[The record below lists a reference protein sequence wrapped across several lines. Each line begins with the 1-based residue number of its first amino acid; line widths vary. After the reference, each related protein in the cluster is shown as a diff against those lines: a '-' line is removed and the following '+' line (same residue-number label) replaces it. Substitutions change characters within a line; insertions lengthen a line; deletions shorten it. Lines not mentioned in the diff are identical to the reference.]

1 MTRPQILVGMA
12 LVACIPHSVEA
23 MPASFITHATGLHK
37 PHNLHRH
44 FGGQCRSDA
53 VCKPIR
59 SPSSLKLQSSGAA
72 GGDAQRNIRQ
82 EPLSSS
88 RFQSLMQ
95 RGIQISLG
103 AALIFAFE
111 RSIFLLG
118 RYLGQRIPSAPVGML
133 LVFLIL
139 LSIHA
144 FNPDASHRLTQWFE
158 PSLLFYNKG
167 VPLFF
172 SPPLV
177 QLPLSLGAIPFLSSA
192 KLLLVILSGT
202 VVSMILTGLATN
214 FLVSNSPHEERPKV
228 VLDPDDKE
236 TLIQPLEKVAPK
248 TSPVLK
254 AAMVMTVVSAI
265 IQSDFLFLIS
275 FSIAALQFGKTFSPE
290 IRTFL
295 PAIITCSALTSS
307 MVCALGWLRLD
318 GNWVAALQAYKT
330 SSGGILGG
338 TGVGDVTFALAAPA
352 IVALGFRLYEQ
363 RYLLK
368 RNIIPMLGGSA
379 ITAVLSVAFTAL
391 ASKLI
396 RLPSELGLSL
406 VTRFVTLP
414 MAVPIVESVGANLGI
429 AALAV
434 CLQGILGATFG
445 TKLLDLVGVRD
456 TIARGVAMGGTSHAL
471 GTASVASSEPKI
483 SPPSAV
489 TFLLSGS
496 FMVAFMQVTFIRN
509 FVVALFA

>member
-1 MTRPQILVGMA
+1 M
-12 LVACIPHSVEA
+12 
-23 MPASFITHATGLHK
+23 
-37 PHNLHRH
+37 
-44 FGGQCRSDA
+44 
-53 VCKPIR
+53 
-59 SPSSLKLQSSGAA
+59 
-72 GGDAQRNIRQ
+72 
-82 EPLSSS
+82 
-88 RFQSLMQ
+88 
-95 RGIQISLG
+95 
-103 AALIFAFE
+103 
-111 RSIFLLG
+111 
-118 RYLGQRIPSAPVGML
+118 
-133 LVFLIL
+133 
-139 LSIHA
+139 
-144 FNPDASHRLTQWFE
+144 
-158 PSLLFYNKG
+158 
-167 VPLFF
+167 FF

-214 FLVSNSPHEERPKV
+214 SLVSNSPHEERPKV

-352 IVALGFRLYEQ
+352 IVALGL
-363 RYLLK
+363 
-368 RNIIPMLGGSA
+368 
-379 ITAVLSVAFTAL
+379 T
-391 ASKLI
+391 
-396 RLPSELGLSL
+396 
-406 VTRFVTLP
+406 
-414 MAVPIVESVGANLGI
+414 
-429 AALAV
+429 
-434 CLQGILGATFG
+434 
-445 TKLLDLVGVRD
+445 
-456 TIARGVAMGGTSHAL
+456 
-471 GTASVASSEPKI
+471 
-483 SPPSAV
+483 
-489 TFLLSGS
+489 
-496 FMVAFMQVTFIRN
+496 
-509 FVVALFA
+509 